1 MSKNKRGRCMADG
14 GITQRE
20 TADELM
26 ARMTAKYGA
35 PSAGQAQQPAPQPT
49 PQPKPEPPKPSTG
62 LGIMGILKT
71 RGEQID
77 KAAGYADGGIVRGK
91 GTPTSDD
98 VPVTIKGKPYNLS
111 DTEAVLP
118 SKTRQ
123 ALGELLG
130 AKPGDVAEANRLVEA
145 FIAQTN
151 GKPPVSVEDGSNL
164 ADGGLTDEE
173 ARRMKYAQVDGV
185 PSVAPAPATPSAPA
199 SAGNSWSVGKGQ
211 APTIYDNGGLP
222 ADTVQRGIAAMR
234 DQLNKPVVQSGIDT
248 MRSQMARPAGIAA
261 PPASLDAP
269 WYSPAYARAA
279 NESSLSGLEL
289 ETMRRGNQVAG
300 DPVKSMLTSGTLPG
314 SPAISRPSVQAAPK
328 PSGIAAP
335 PANYGNEGRSVPAPI
350 TATTP
355 GAVVDNGFSS
365 NGIAYATKP
374 SGQDGISKVTA
385 PGQSPLYTN
394 IKPADAVAG
403 LKNQTTGAQ
412 DVEEG
417 LNRYARANAITQS
430 IIDKQ
435 PMGGIAI
442 LNDPNEAAN
451 AEKTARWR
459 QDELLQAG
467 KYGNRAAGDAIQAN
481 AQLGVEGIRSATAQ
495 RGQDVGAGITA
506 RGQDLAAQTA
516 ANNLAGNPQERQLK
530 EAQAQGILAQTDS
543 TKMLADLQRK
553 ALAGD
558 QQALAS
564 YRALTGKGDRSLRDN
579 FMAVGG
585 GQEYDAAAGVMRNV
599 PQRLVD
605 LRTGQEIGGQQK
617 ARPGNPSYEQFAAQ
631 MKQRYGDKAT
641 DAAMRQAY
649 EQQFGA

>member
-26 ARMTAKYGA
+26 ARMTEKYGA
-35 PSAGQAQQPAPQPT
+35 PSSGPAQQPAPQPA
-49 PQPKPEPPKPSTG
+49 PQPKPEPPKQSTG

-130 AKPGDVAEANRLVEA
+130 AKPGDVAGANALVEQ

-164 ADGGLTDEE
+164 ADGGLTEEE

-185 PSVAPAPATPSAPA
+185 PSVAPAAPSAQA
-199 SAGNSWSVGKGQ
+199 SAGSSWSVGKGQ

-222 ADTVQRGIAAMR
+222 ADTVQRGIATMR
-234 DQLNKPVVQSGIDT
+234 SQLSNPVVQSGIDT
-248 MRSQMARPAGIAA
+248 MRNQVAKPSGIAA
-261 PPASLDAP
+261 PSASLDAP

-279 NESSLSGLEL
+279 NESNLSGLEL
-289 ETMRRGNQVAG
+289 ENLRRGNQVAG

-314 SPAISRPSVQAAPK
+314 SPAISRPAVQAAPK
-328 PSGIAAP
+328 PAGIAAP

-350 TATTP
+350 TAANP
-355 GAVVDNGFSS
+355 GAVVDNEFSR
-365 NGIAYATKP
+365 NGIAYTAKP

-417 LNRYARANAITQS
+417 LNRYARSNAITQS

-435 PMGGIAI
+435 PTGGIAI

-481 AQLGVEGIRSATAQ
+481 AQQAIEGMRSATAV
-495 RGQDVGAGITA
+495 RGQDITGGITA

-543 TKMLADLQRK
+543 TKMLADIQRK

-564 YRALTGKGDRSLRDN
+564 YRALTGKGADYKDRYIPLHN
-579 FMAVGG
+579 KKIYNEAGQVVGEESG
-585 GQEYDAAAGVMRNV
+585 GIFDAANRSYVESQGVKSAQQPKAPTAGEVR
-599 PQRLVD
+599 
-605 LRTGQEIGGQQK
+605 GGYRFK
-617 ARPGNPSYEQFAAQ
+617 GGNPADQNAWE
-631 MKQRYGDKAT
+631 KV
-641 DAAMRQAY
+641 
-649 EQQFGA
+649 

>member
-1 MSKNKRGRCMADG
+1 MSKNKRGRYMADG

-49 PQPKPEPPKPSTG
+49 PQPKPAPPKPSTG

-77 KAAGYADGGIVRGK
+77 KATGYADGGIVRGK

-199 SAGNSWSVGKGQ
+199 SAGNSWSVGTGQ
-211 APTIYDNGGLP
+211 KPTIYDNGGLP
-222 ADTVQRGIAAMR
+222 ADVVQKGIATMR
-234 DQLNKPVVQSGIDT
+234 DQLNKPAVQSGTDT
-248 MRSQMARPAGIAA
+248 MRSQMDKPAGIAT
-261 PPASLDAP
+261 PSASLDAP

-279 NESSLSGLEL
+279 NASDKSGLEL
-289 ETMRRGNQVAG
+289 EQMRRQPGMEN
-300 DPVKSMLTSGTLPG
+300 DPVKSMLASGTLPG
-314 SPAISRPSVQAAPK
+314 SPAVPPVAVQAAPK
-328 PSGIAAP
+328 PAGIAAP
-335 PANYGNEGRSVPAPI
+335 PAPYGNEGRSVPVPIVADNESGISGAPRI
-350 TATTP
+350 TTLP
-355 GAVVDNGFSS
+355 S
-365 NGIAYATKP
+365 NAASPDGRGIAGQRLITNVSTTKGVSDDSASALRDQQSNNPYWSPAAQLERMQRRRLISDATDP
-374 SGQDGISKVTA
+374 TITDPNV
-385 PGQSPLYTN
+385 
-394 IKPADAVAG
+394 
-403 LKNQTTGAQ
+403 
-412 DVEEG
+412 
-417 LNRYARANAITQS
+417 RANAL
-430 IIDKQ
+430 K
-435 PMGGIAI
+435 A
-442 LNDPNEAAN
+442 
-451 AEKTARWR
+451 
-459 QDELLQAG
+459 
-467 KYGNRAAGDAIQAN
+467 
-481 AQLGVEGIRSATAQ
+481 
-495 RGQDVGAGITA
+495 
-506 RGQDLAAQTA
+506 LAAI
-516 ANNLAGNPQERQLK
+516 GDPQERQLK

>member
-26 ARMTAKYGA
+26 ARMSAKYGA
-35 PSAGQAQQPAPQPT
+35 PSAGPAQQPAPQPA
-49 PQPKPEPPKPSTG
+49 PQPKPEPPKQSTG

-77 KAAGYADGGIVRGK
+77 KAAGLADGGIVRGK

-98 VPVTIKGKPYNLS
+98 VPVKIRGKDYNLS
-111 DTEAVLP
+111 NTEAVLP
-118 SKTRQ
+118 SKSRQ
-123 ALGELLG
+123 AFGELLG
-130 AKPGDVAEANRLVEA
+130 AKPGDVAGANALVEQ

-164 ADGGLTDEE
+164 ADGGLTEEE

-185 PSVAPAPATPSAPA
+185 PSVAPATPSAPS
-199 SAGNSWSVGKGQ
+199 SAGSSWSVGKGQ

-222 ADTVQRGIAAMR
+222 ADVVQSGIATMR
-234 DQLNKPVVQSGIDT
+234 DQLSKPVVQSGIDT
-248 MRSQMARPAGIAA
+248 MRNQMAKPAGIAA
-261 PPASLDAP
+261 PSASLDAP

-279 NESSLSGLEL
+279 NESNLSGLEL
-289 ETMRRGNQVAG
+289 ENLRRGNQVAG

-314 SPAISRPSVQAAPK
+314 SPAISRPAVQAAPK
-328 PSGIAAP
+328 PAGIAAP
-335 PANYGNEGRSVPAPI
+335 SANYGNEGRGVPEPI
-350 TATTP
+350 TAANP
-355 GAVVDNGFSS
+355 GAVVDNEFSR

-412 DVEEG
+412 DIEEG

-435 PMGGIAI
+435 PMSGIAI

-481 AQLGVEGIRSATAQ
+481 AQQAIEGMRSATTM
-495 RGQDVGAGITA
+495 RGQDITGGITA

-543 TKMLADLQRK
+543 TKMLADIQRK
-553 ALAGD
+553 AMAGD

-564 YRALTGKGDRSLRDN
+564 YRALTGKGADYKDRYIPLHN
-579 FMAVGG
+579 KKIYNEAGQVVGEESG
-585 GQEYDAAAGVMRNV
+585 GIFDAANRSYVESQKSQASSV
-599 PQRLVD
+599 PPPDKREVGKAYQ
-605 LRTGQEIGGQQK
+605 TPKGQMIW
-617 ARPGNPSYEQFAAQ
+617 RGNGWEAA
-631 MKQRYGDKAT
+631 
-641 DAAMRQAY
+641 
-649 EQQFGA
+649 